1 MDSVCI
7 KQLTDFF
14 ERKYELSLEKSIIEK
29 TFCSHKQE
37 VLAHIESLNNIEIKD
52 YIEYIKT
59 QCKCRP
65 VMAAD
70 VFQFSD
76 FDDATIN
83 ICRSICKVGN
93 GGVKFIEVANLLL
106 TDNVPRKDGAL
117 SKYGENHI
125 KTAEA
130 MGLAFRNDS
139 KTYYLSAWG
148 CVFAELSND
157 TQEKILLRL
166 IIRNKLITQL
176 FIAANHGAFDLEA
189 FLYDLSKSTYL
200 RRRTNINRIIEW
212 LNASQEYEFSI
223 LTRNIKY

>member
-37 VLAHIESLNNIEIKD
+37 VIAHIESLNNIEIKD

-59 QCKCRP
+59 RCKCQP
-65 VMAAD
+65 VMAAN
-70 VFQFSD
+70 VFQFSN

-83 ICRSICKVGN
+83 ICRNICKVGN
-93 GGVKFIEVANLLL
+93 SGVKFIEVANLLL

-139 KTYYLSAWG
+139 KIYYLSAWG

-157 TQEKILLRL
+157 AQEKFLLRL

-212 LNASQEYEFSI
+212 LNASQEYDFSI